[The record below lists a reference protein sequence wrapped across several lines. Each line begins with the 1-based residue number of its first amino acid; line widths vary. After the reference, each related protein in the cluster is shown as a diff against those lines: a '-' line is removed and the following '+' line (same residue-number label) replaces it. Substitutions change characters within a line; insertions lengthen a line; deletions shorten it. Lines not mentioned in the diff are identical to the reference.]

1 METHIP
7 SAETV
12 RGMLAA
18 LSIKQ
23 VAALAELSGVPA
35 PTIYK
40 IKNGDTTNPGIETV
54 RKFIGHIAKAA
65 PAVTNDTPAVPSSV
79 EGAA

>member
-7 SAETV
+7 SAEAV
-12 RGMLAA
+12 RGMLAG

-23 VAALAELSGVPA
+23 VAALSELSGVPA

-54 RKFIGHIAKAA
+54 RKFIGHISKAA
-65 PAVTNDTPAVPSSV
+65 PPVASDTPAVHRAV
-79 EGAA
+79 EGA